1 MQMFLPIPFGFFKL
15 GKVGRAV
22 FPAAWRIAFGVRILA
37 IMVLISLAAGFGSLI
52 WLKEKPYAWQCPI
65 WGIVMMY
72 VCFGTEWLWLR
83 RVRIVRLGMSSLEV
97 RFASQEYAEEFCRL
111 NEFHCHTR
119 PTPKRAT
126 PITVN
131 DVR

>member
-1 MQMFLPIPFGFFKL
+1 MFLPIPFLGLFKL

-22 FPAAWRIAFGVRILA
+22 FPAAWRIAFGAKILA
-37 IMVLISLAAGFGSLI
+37 ILAFISLAAGFGSLI
-52 WLKEKPYAWQCPI
+52 WTKDMPYAWQCPI
-65 WGIVMMY
+65 AGIVMMY
-72 VCFGTEWLWLR
+72 ICFGAEWLWLR
-83 RVRIVRLGMSSLEV
+83 RVRIVRVGMSSLEV
-97 RFASQEYAEEFCRL
+97 RFASQDYAEEFCRL
-111 NEFHCHTR
+111 NELHCQTG